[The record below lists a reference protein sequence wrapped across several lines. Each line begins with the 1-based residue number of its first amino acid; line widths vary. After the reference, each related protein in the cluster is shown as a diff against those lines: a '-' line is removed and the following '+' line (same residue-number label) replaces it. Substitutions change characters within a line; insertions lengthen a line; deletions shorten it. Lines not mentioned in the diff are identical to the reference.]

1 MSDEKRAAPL
11 LGEAHRRALERIGDP
26 NLRQAAAV
34 EMAYRGVTPSAAD
47 AYVTA
52 VLHPDVPAA
61 VRGFL
66 MAVETALP
74 AGCEYIR
81 EDADNCVKVT
91 LRCPY

>member
-1 MSDEKRAAPL
+1 MSEERPASVP
-11 LGEAHRRALERIGDP
+11 LGEAHLRALERIGDP
-26 NLRQAAAV
+26 DLRQAAAV
-34 EMAYRGVTPSAAD
+34 EMAYMGVTPSAAD

-52 VLHPDVPAA
+52 VLHPNVPAA

-81 EDADNCVKVT
+81 EDAENCVKVT